1 MEDAETKQDALEKAS
16 DLEEELARVSERL
29 TDTETE
35 AMSQQVNRLHILFL
49 FLILFFN
56 ILNCTKKF
64 KSILLTWFGLGPFQM
79 SEIKE
84 FESQRLQFGVN
95 EALTF
100 ENKLFVCLHC
110 VLLSR

>member
-56 ILNCTKKF
+56 ILNCTKK
-64 KSILLTWFGLGPFQM
+64 IPIYTLDMVRPRPF
-79 SEIKE
+79 SDE
-84 FESQRLQFGVN
+84 
-95 EALTF
+95 
-100 ENKLFVCLHC
+100 
-110 VLLSR
+110 